1 MNSLIFIGFI
11 VCCLSAPGKC
21 SNSNRP
27 YLHTSNI
34 LIINGELYDLGAK
47 DEWPNTSTFDNQND
61 RNVNIDNQTITDHHS
76 DVFVDLILVAVRRL
90 IKDQGLDPADLPD
103 ETAKFSKKI
112 FGIKIWGSAQVSI
125 TKARTFQN

>member
-1 MNSLIFIGFI
+1 MNPRIFIGFI
-11 VCCLSAPGKC
+11 VWCLSVTVKC

-27 YLHTSNI
+27 YLHKSNVV
-34 LIINGELYDLGAK
+34 IINGELYDLGAK
-47 DEWPNTSTFDNQND
+47 DEWHNTSTLDSRTD
-61 RNVNIDNQTITDHHS
+61 KSVNIDNQTITDHHS

-112 FGIKIWGSAQVSI
+112 FGIKIWGSARVSN
-125 TKARTFQN
+125 TKTRTS